1 MNIERMTNPKEERR
15 MKREIDALANKE
27 RRAKLQG
34 KVKKIASEGLKFG
47 ACCLMGAVLGVV
59 AYFQI

>member
-1 MNIERMTNPKEERR
+1 MNFLKKEQRGLKRR
-15 MKREIDALANKE
+15 NDQIDRLANKE
-27 RRAKLQG
+27 RKAKLQG

-47 ACCLMGAVLGVV
+47 ACCLLGLAVGAV